1 MNILLYT
8 THQCIID
15 TLPFYYY
22 IIYFSEIARIQ
33 RGGKPPGRDT
43 RIVDIYHEK
52 PIRLTVR
59 VIVPVKEHPKF
70 NFVGKLLGP
79 KGNSMK
85 RLQEDTMT
93 KMAVLGKGSMRNKQQ
108 VILRLLSKYIV
119 GDLNVIAHQNYYS
132 KTNMS
137 HYF

>member
-1 MNILLYT
+1 MHRSNTGFHFFLIL
-8 THQCIID
+8 
-15 TLPFYYY
+15 
-22 IIYFSEIARIQ
+22 EIARIQ

-52 PIRLTVR
+52 PIRLSVR
-59 VIVPVKEHPKF
+59 VVVPVKEHPKF

-108 VILRLLSKYIV
+108 VHSYIW
-119 GDLNVIAHQNYYS
+119 Q
-132 KTNMS
+132 
-137 HYF
+137 